1 MDKLFIPLKK
11 KIIDAYD
18 RQLASDYI
26 SYYGIDKSEYNEY
39 ADEFVAVC
47 YKYNE
52 ETGEHEPRD
61 ADELPFADVEYPS
74 EHCIKYT
81 YGGQS
86 ITRFYYG
93 TK

>member
-1 MDKLFIPLKK
+1 MDTLFIGLKK
-11 KIIDAYD
+11 KMIDAYD
-18 RQLASDYI
+18 KQLALDYV
-26 SYYGIDKSEYNEY
+26 SYYGIEPDEYNEY
-39 ADEFVAVC
+39 SDGFVEEC

-74 EHCIKYT
+74 KHCIKYT

>member
-11 KIIDAYD
+11 KTIDAYD

-39 ADEFVAVC
+39 ADEFVSVC

-52 ETGEHEPRD
+52 QTGEHEPRN
-61 ADELPFADVEYPS
+61 ADELPFADVEYPTDHS
-74 EHCIKYT
+74 IKYT

>member
-1 MDKLFIPLKK
+1 MDALFIGLKK
-11 KIIDAYD
+11 KEIDAFD
-18 RQLASDYI
+18 RKMASDYI
-26 SYYGIDKSEYNEY
+26 TYYGIDPSEYKEY
-39 ADEFVAVC
+39 ADEFAAVC

-61 ADELPFADVEYPS
+61 ADELPFANVEYPS
-74 EHCIKYT
+74 AHCIKYT